1 MSSLNHISILKRT
14 GGLIEGFLVSDG
26 LGFWFERGRCSDR
39 LVHLSKDPFNICRLA
54 LRGLGIEIS
63 SSCRGRCEE
72 I

>member
-1 MSSLNHISILKRT
+1 MVLAF
-14 GGLIEGFLVSDG
+14 GLREGD
-26 LGFWFERGRCSDR
+26 
-39 LVHLSKDPFNICRLA
+39 LVHLSKDPFNICRLALRGLRLALRPGLRLA